1 MFGGPTTGE
10 SMRKVCIQKLQLSSE
25 RAHLHDVLVL
35 EVLSSLVQLCPLYR
49 RQHQDVGRQYYII
62 HVVHHAVHKFKFL
75 YALKKNYMYN
85 IHVCIEFS

>member
-10 SMRKVCIQKLQLSSE
+10 SMRKVQKLQLSSE

-49 RQHQDVGRQYYII
+49 RQHEDVGNNTTSYMLY
-62 HVVHHAVHKFKFL
+62 HVDLVHKFKFIC
-75 YALKKNYMYN
+75 KKKITCTILNLA
-85 IHVCIEFS
+85 V

>member
-1 MFGGPTTGE
+1 MVGGPTTGE
-10 SMRKVCIQKLQLSSE
+10 SMRKVQKLQLSSE

-49 RQHQDVGRQYYII
+49 RQHQDVGNTTSYMLYIMQYINLN
-62 HVVHHAVHKFKFL
+62 L